1 MTTTPYT
8 PEVFS
13 PKAMDLFDKACDD
26 LVVKGLTTIMKMK
39 LPPTLEHCMGVGRIM
54 AGIATET
61 NLKDVVGDPVEYVR
75 DGILHDVGKIRV
87 DNHIL
92 DYPGRLD
99 DTKMNEIK
107 SHPVDG
113 FELVHTF
120 HSVFKGKPSEN
131 LAVRILLSHYAQPNM
146 YPGRLEIAEKLAAYN
161 IDPSLPEDTD
171 YMMGSLGLDIADH
184 FEARFPNSK
193 KVVVRT
199 VMANGNIVLEYCQ
212 S

>member
-1 MTTTPYT
+1 
-8 PEVFS
+8 
-13 PKAMDLFDKACDD
+13 
-26 LVVKGLTTIMKMK
+26 
-39 LPPTLEHCMGVGRIM
+39 M
-54 AGIATET
+54 AGIVTET

-87 DNHIL
+87 DNRIL

-146 YPGRLEIAEKLAAYN
+146 YPDRLEIAEKLAAYN

-193 KVVVRT
+193 KSGSAHGYGKRKYRVGILPKLVTANFLEAEVVDELGFI
-199 VMANGNIVLEYCQ
+199 NGTPGQLDERLFDVITYCGGLATKAERIKLQ
-212 S
+212 